1 MLYAVAVAD
10 KHIILFL
17 CSMTNCRPLFSQ
29 DKNYVLKQVQAD
41 TESTLLNQLVKQVRD
56 AYLAKFNPLNL
67 EDDTVQAIK
76 GCQKFTLDH
85 LDSFYWELAGVFRY
99 RIGSNQLEFIFSGK
113 SHYDKYWDD
122 WTDAFEIWLEDFLKS
137 PYFIRAVL
145 EMCILMPQQRAALL
159 AKDRMKIYLSQYFNL
174 KVYKFRGIVPIEAA

>member
-1 MLYAVAVAD
+1 M
-10 KHIILFL
+10 
-17 CSMTNCRPLFSQ
+17 
-29 DKNYVLKQVQAD
+29 
-41 TESTLLNQLVKQVRD
+41 
-56 AYLAKFNPLNL
+56 
-67 EDDTVQAIK
+67 
-76 GCQKFTLDH
+76 
-85 LDSFYWELAGVFRY
+85 
-99 RIGSNQLEFIFSGK
+99 GSNQLEFIFSGK

-137 PYFIRAVL
+137 PYFIRAVM